1 MASRLDHSAAFAR
14 LSLKSMTTLTAST
27 ESDTSRIGHFVA
39 PFPPPAA
46 AETNHARRILA
57 AATEIL
63 RQGELLLGALNR
75 EEYTRQIPVAFN
87 GSIGG
92 HYRHCLDH
100 FTSLLT
106 GLEGSFVDYDHRRRD
121 PRIESDPEF
130 ALNLT
135 RQFRATLE
143 RLEPARLDTPVSAR
157 CEVSYEHGDSPV
169 TRSTLGRELVYAI
182 AHGIHHYALIS
193 VMARLVDARLPA
205 HFGVA
210 PSTVAHQQATATR

>member
-1 MASRLDHSAAFAR
+1 MT
-14 LSLKSMTTLTAST
+14 SLLALP
-27 ESDTSRIGHFVA
+27 ESDTLRIGHCPETFA
-39 PFPPPAA
+39 RPAS
-46 AETNHARRILA
+46 ELHHARRILA
-57 AATEIL
+57 AAADIL
-63 RQGELLLGALNR
+63 AQGELLLGSLSRADYAR
-75 EEYTRQIPVAFN
+75 KIPVAFN

-100 FTSLLT
+100 FLSLLG
-106 GLEGSFVDYDHRRRD
+106 GLEENFVDYDHRQRD

-135 RQFRATLE
+135 RELRATLE
-143 RLEPARLDTPVSAR
+143 QMDPGTLEVPVAAR
-157 CEVSYEHGDSPV
+157 CEVSYDHGDSPV

-193 VMARLVDARLPA
+193 VMARLVEAKLPP

-210 PSTVAHQQATATR
+210 PSTVSHLQATAAH